1 MPELP
6 EVETIRRALEPMLV
20 GRVINSIIVKT
31 NTLRTPLDQKLLNKE
46 LKNREII
53 SLKRRAKYL
62 LFTFSGSK
70 YLLSHLGMTGSY
82 RIERSGF
89 EVKPHDRV
97 IVDLDDGDS
106 LVYNDIR
113 KFGEFKI
120 VDITFGKEFPDKFDL
135 YAPEPLSNGFTGE
148 YLFNA
153 LARISAPIKVAIMR
167 QELTVGV
174 GNIYASES
182 LFASKISPLRPAN
195 SLTKNE
201 CRLLVR
207 EIKKVLLKSLESG
220 GTTISDYKRP
230 DGSEGKFALSLKVYG
245 RAGQDCK
252 RRGCTGKVSKITQT
266 GRSTFYC
273 DKCQK

>member
-20 GRVINSIIVKT
+20 GRVINEVIVKT
-31 NTLRTPLDQKLLNKE
+31 NTLRTPLDQNLLNKE
-46 LKNREII
+46 LKNKEII

-62 LFTFSGSK
+62 LFTFSGPK

-82 RIERSGF
+82 RIEHKGF

-97 IVDLDDGDS
+97 IIELNGGDS

-113 KFGEFKI
+113 KFGELKI
-120 VDITFGKEFPDKFDL
+120 VDVPIGKEFPDKFDL
-135 YAPEPLSNGFTGE
+135 YAPEPLSSDFTGG
-148 YLFNA
+148 YLFQS
-153 LARISAPIKVAIMR
+153 LVRISAPIKVAIMR

-195 SLTKNE
+195 SLTKRE
-201 CRLLVR
+201 CNLLVR

-252 RRGCTGKVSKITQT
+252 RRGCAGMISKITQT

-273 DKCQK
+273 EKCQG